1 MTTIENLEIVKAAL
15 LEKRDAIELAHSAL
29 EKEAKEEKKAIFEKL
44 FEEEISYYP
53 EIKVSVG
60 SSSIYFSVGDGHVKE
75 IGSINE
81 RSYWRE
87 DDTDKKY
94 YFSTY
99 STMCDTEFEFK
110 RLIFSGRIAGRMLTD
125 MDSIKAAFI
134 TPFSKKAELNA
145 LAGEYQILTSEISSK
160 DNQISLI
167 RREEFTQ
174 KLHGEGVEWS
184 PGKTFVFNRQWSS
197 YQVKKVRV
205 IKATKSGK
213 TADLEVTY
221 GTWDYVYDEEG
232 NGQRVVKEDR
242 VVTHEGIKMDYVL
255 GNFRDQ
261 LYS

>member
-15 LEKRDAIELAHSAL
+15 LEKRDAVELAHSAL

-44 FEEEISYYP
+44 FEEEISYHP
-53 EIKVSVG
+53 EVEISVG
-60 SSSIYFSVGDGHVKE
+60 SSSISFSIEHRE
-75 IGSINE
+75 IASICE
-81 RSYWRE
+81 RSYWRTE
-87 DDTDKKY
+87 DTDRRF
-94 YFSTY
+94 YFNTY
-99 STMCDTEFEFK
+99 ATMCETEFEFK
-110 RLIFSGRIAGRMLTD
+110 RLIFNGRIAGRMLTD

-134 TPFSKKAELNA
+134 TPFSKKLGLDGFAA
-145 LAGEYQILTSEISSK
+145 EYQILTSEIRSK
-160 DNQISLI
+160 DNQISAL

-174 KLHGEGVEWS
+174 KLHGEGAEWN

-221 GTWDYVYDEEG
+221 GTWDYVYDDEG
-232 NGQRVVKEDR
+232 NGKRVDKEDR